1 MTSAT
6 AQPNDPGES
15 TESAEDRVRIFDT
28 TLRDGEQAPGF
39 SMDRRAKLC
48 MAQALESLGVD
59 VLEAGF
65 PQASPDDF
73 AAVDEIA
80 RSLRNT
86 TVCALA
92 RCQTG
97 DIDTAARALERAH
110 RSRIHLFLSTSP
122 LHREHKL
129 GMSKQQV
136 LDTAVASILHAR
148 KHCADVEFSAEDAL
162 RTEPE
167 FLVEVF
173 SAAIAAGATT
183 VNVPDTVGYT
193 TPAEI
198 HQLFTY
204 LRQHVRDAHKAVF
217 SSHCHD
223 DLGMAV
229 ANSLAAVSA
238 GARQVECT
246 INGIGER
253 AGNAA
258 LEEIV
263 MALKVR
269 APHFGLRTRIDTHK
283 LYPTSRLLSQVTG
296 QLVQRNKAV
305 VGDNAFAHE
314 SGIHQHGMLKHRGT
328 YEIMRPEDVGIA
340 ETTLVLGKHSGRH
353 ALRQR
358 LEALG
363 HTLDDE
369 ALDSVFKRFKALADR
384 KRDIRDEDLE
394 ALALNQDP
402 DATGP
407 WHLTQLNTSSHL
419 GSSASANVKLRH
431 EDGREVGEA
440 AIGDGPVDAVLRA
453 IERATGTDML
463 LTRFHVH
470 AISEGGDAQ
479 GQAQLVARHAQR
491 DWHGSSVSTDII
503 EATAHAALAIV
514 NRIERQARDS
524 RADAPALQGATA

>member
-1 MTSAT
+1 MTPET
-6 AQPNDPGES
+6 AQPNDTREGG
-15 TESAEDRVRIFDT
+15 ESAEDRVRIFDT

-48 MAQALESLGVD
+48 MAQALETLGVD
-59 VLEAGF
+59 IIEAGF

-73 AAVDEIA
+73 AAVEEIA
-80 RSLRNT
+80 RTLRNT

-92 RCQTG
+92 RCQNG
-97 DIDTAARALERAH
+97 DIDTAARALERARH
-110 RSRIHLFLSTSP
+110 SRIHLFLSTSP

-129 GMSKQQV
+129 GMSKAQV
-136 LDTAVASILHAR
+136 MDTAIASIERAR
-148 KHCADVEFSAEDAL
+148 KYCEDVEFSAEDAL

-183 VNVPDTVGYT
+183 LNAPDTVGYT
-193 TPAEI
+193 TPAEMVE
-198 HQLFTY
+198 LFTY
-204 LRQHVRDAHKAVF
+204 LRRNVRDAHKAVF
-217 SSHCHD
+217 STHCHD

-269 APHFGLRTRIDTHK
+269 APHFGLHTRIDTRK
-283 LYPTSRLLSQVTG
+283 LYPTSRLLTQVTG
-296 QLVQRNKAV
+296 QAVPRNKAV
-305 VGDNAFAHE
+305 VGENAFAHE

-340 ETTLVLGKHSGRH
+340 ATTLVLGKHSGRH

-358 LEALG
+358 LETLG
-363 HTLDDE
+363 HTLDDDAME
-369 ALDSVFKRFKALADR
+369 SIFKRFKAVADR
-384 KRDIRDEDLE
+384 QRSVTNDD
-394 ALALNQDP
+394 
-402 DATGP
+402 
-407 WHLTQLNTSSHL
+407 
-419 GSSASANVKLRH
+419 
-431 EDGREVGEA
+431 
-440 AIGDGPVDAVLRA
+440 
-453 IERATGTDML
+453 
-463 LTRFHVH
+463 
-470 AISEGGDAQ
+470 
-479 GQAQLVARHAQR
+479 LVALMGAC
-491 DWHGSSVSTDII
+491 
-503 EATAHAALAIV
+503 EAGNETAAVAV
-514 NRIERQARDS
+514 QS
-524 RADAPALQGATA
+524 

>member
-1 MTSAT
+1 MTSET
-6 AQPNDPGES
+6 PQPNDPDEAGDS
-15 TESAEDRVRIFDT
+15 TEDRVRIFDT

-48 MAQALESLGVD
+48 MAQALETLGVD
-59 VLEAGF
+59 ILEAGF

-80 RSLRNT
+80 RTLRNT

-97 DIDTAARALERAH
+97 DIDTAARALERAR

-136 LDTAVASILHAR
+136 LDTAVASIQHAR
-148 KHCADVEFSAEDAL
+148 KYCADIEFSAEDAM

-173 SAAIAAGATT
+173 STAIAAGATT

-198 HQLFTY
+198 YELFTY
-204 LRQHVRDAHKAVF
+204 LRQNVRDAHKTVF

-229 ANSLAAVSA
+229 ANSLAAVSG

-269 APHFGLRTRIDTHK
+269 APRFGLRTHIDTHK
-283 LYPTSRLLSQVTG
+283 LFPTSRLLSQVTD
-296 QLVQRNKAV
+296 QVVQRNKAV

-358 LEALG
+358 LETLG
-363 HTLDDE
+363 HALDDE
-369 ALDSVFKRFKALADR
+369 ALDSVFKRFKSLADR
-384 KRDIRDEDLE
+384 KREIRDEDLE

-407 WHLTQLNTSSHL
+407 WHLTQLNTNSHL
-419 GSSASANVKLRH
+419 GGSASATVKLSH
-431 EDGREVGEA
+431 EDGREIGEA

-453 IERATGTDML
+453 IKRATGTDMV
-463 LTRFHVH
+463 LTRFQVR

-479 GQAQLVARHAQR
+479 GHAQLVARHAMR

-503 EATAHAALAIV
+503 EATAYAALAIV
-514 NRIERQARDS
+514 NRIERQTRDNS
-524 RADAPALQGATA
+524 ADASALQGATA